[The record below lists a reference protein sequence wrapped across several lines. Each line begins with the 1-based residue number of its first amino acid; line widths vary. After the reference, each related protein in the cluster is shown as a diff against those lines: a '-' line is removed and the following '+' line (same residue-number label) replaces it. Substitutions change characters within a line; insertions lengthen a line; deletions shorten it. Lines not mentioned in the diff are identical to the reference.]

1 MLFNE
6 TQEQKGARQLLR
18 RAASG
23 APSGAVGSR
32 VRGAQGQVAV
42 ALLPAVCFALLIR
55 LARGLKNVR
64 LCLFLAFKC
73 VKETHNFII
82 LFLSS

>member
-1 MLFNE
+1 MPG
-6 TQEQKGARQLLR
+6 EQLVGFPLGYGRPGPGRGGEGRRGRAWQGRAEAALR
-18 RAASG
+18 A
-23 APSGAVGSR
+23 
-32 VRGAQGQVAV
+32 
-42 ALLPAVCFALLIR
+42 AVCFARLVR

-64 LCLFLAFKC
+64 LNLFLAFKC